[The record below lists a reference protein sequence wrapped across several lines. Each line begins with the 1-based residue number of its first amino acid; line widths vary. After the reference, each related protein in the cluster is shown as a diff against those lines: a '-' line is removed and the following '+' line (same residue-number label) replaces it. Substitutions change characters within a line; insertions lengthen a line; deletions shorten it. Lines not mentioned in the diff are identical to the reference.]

1 MRKYDGTIIHQSHD
15 DDGILEVVESE
26 GMHSLHFGSES
37 RQSSM
42 LLSDPN
48 FLQLSYLRAM
58 MSWNLFQES
67 FENAL
72 IIGLGGG
79 SLAKHLLHYF
89 PEGQIRAIEYRSSVV
104 KIARSHFGLP
114 LDPRLKVIIDD
125 GGKYIQQAAKDLHQY
140 DLVLID
146 AYDHESMSASVNG
159 EEFFDACR
167 LVLKRQGVM
176 VINLWRSD
184 KALFEQTAWYMS
196 RSFNEQTMFLPVRGR
211 ANIIGLGFPE
221 RLPELSDKS
230 IKIRAELMEIGSRIE
245 YPVFLKD
252 LKKYNRRITT
262 RFFKL

>member
-1 MRKYDGTIIHQSHD
+1 MRKYNGTVIHQSHD

-26 GMHSLHFGSES
+26 GMHSLHFGSEA
-37 RQSSM
+37 RQSCM

-48 FLQLSYLRAM
+48 FLQLSYMRAM
-58 MSWNLFQES
+58 MSWNLFRES
-67 FENAL
+67 FDNAL

-89 PEGQIRAIEYRSSVV
+89 SDGQIRAIEYRSSVV
-104 KIARSHFGLP
+104 KIARSHFRLP
-114 LDPRLKVIIDD
+114 LDPRLKVIIGD
-125 GGKYIQQAAKDLHQY
+125 GGKYIEQAAKDLHQY

-167 LVLKRQGVM
+167 RVLKKQGVM
-176 VINLWRSD
+176 MINLWRTD
-184 KALFEQTAWYMS
+184 EALFEQTAWYMS
-196 RSFNEQTMFLPVRGR
+196 RSFNGQTMFLPVRDR
-211 ANIIGLGFPE
+211 ANIIGLGFPG
-221 RLPELSDKS
+221 RLPKLSDKS
-230 IKIRAELMEIGSRIE
+230 LKARAELLEACSHIE
-245 YPVFLKD
+245 YPVFLKE